1 MTINELKSAFVYAY
15 QQNAAAVYFVPGNI
29 YLIGEHINHF
39 ESDDFQPA
47 LSVGIYLLLSKN
59 NENCFKFWSLNE
71 PEAINWNINQPIPKN
86 INSWVKYPIGV
97 INHFISSGVEIE
109 SGFDLLFW
117 GNIPKNIDLSPAK
130 GLEIITDFAL
140 KDQFGLG
147 SNNLNS
153 LLFHQNNEHKF
164 SFLNWN
170 KILGESKNELYD
182 NLNVKT
188 SGIKIIISNTHIPH
202 KVDAS
207 LLLKR
212 ISESKS
218 AFEYL
223 NKIRPLQIL
232 DEFTEDEF
240 ESMVSIISNPIAIKS
255 AYHMITE
262 VHLTKKAAKALKEA
276 NIFLFGQLMNASH
289 NSLRDN
295 LEIVTPEVD
304 AMVAEALKIDGVIG
318 SRMAGCGFGGCTI
331 SLVKDEAIDLFVKR
345 VGDIYEDITGIKNHF
360 YIAEIGDCTC
370 KLYY

>member
-153 LLFHQNNEHKF
+153 A
-164 SFLNWN
+164 
-170 KILGESKNELYD
+170 
-182 NLNVKT
+182 
-188 SGIKIIISNTHIPH
+188 GIQ
-202 KVDAS
+202 DLAS
-207 LLLKR
+207 T
-212 ISESKS
+212 
-218 AFEYL
+218 
-223 NKIRPLQIL
+223 Q
-232 DEFTEDEF
+232 
-240 ESMVSIISNPIAIKS
+240 
-255 AYHMITE
+255 
-262 VHLTKKAAKALKEA
+262 
-276 NIFLFGQLMNASH
+276 
-289 NSLRDN
+289 
-295 LEIVTPEVD
+295 
-304 AMVAEALKIDGVIG
+304 
-318 SRMAGCGFGGCTI
+318 
-331 SLVKDEAIDLFVKR
+331 
-345 VGDIYEDITGIKNHF
+345 
-360 YIAEIGDCTC
+360 
-370 KLYY
+370 